1 LEEHSREFEELI
13 RLADE
18 RHRYIEQLERAIIAV
33 IHSSSNSSP
42 QLNNDQKVNG
52 EDDEVHSIVFDIR

>member
-33 IHSSSNSSP
+33 IYSSSSP